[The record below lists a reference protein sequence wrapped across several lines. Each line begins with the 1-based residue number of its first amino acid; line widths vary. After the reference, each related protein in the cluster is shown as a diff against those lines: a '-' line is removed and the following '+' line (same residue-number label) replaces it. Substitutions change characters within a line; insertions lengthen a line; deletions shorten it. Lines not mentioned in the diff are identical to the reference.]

1 MEPHHLKLPFN
12 GTDDA
17 PEQQHRRYRQ
27 ADDESRPDAARSH
40 GRDNPVRTG
49 EDVARRKSYHPIREE
64 RNEGNGRRV
73 PESSQNP
80 DGKHLQTV
88 RKLVG
93 RRQNQHQQRQPPQ
106 PPEAHIKN
114 RQQLGITKYG
124 TTVAQN
130 PLELRQWLQHSY
142 EEKLDDAVYMKR
154 AIQELD
160 KIIDAGVASAINV
173 EQIMA
178 QVTASLGSKLS
189 QLSNLGI
196 DSIIPKR

>member
-1 MEPHHLKLPFN
+1 MITKDTE
-12 GTDDA
+12 T
-17 PEQQHRRYRQ
+17 EVC
-27 ADDESRPDAARSH
+27 ADI
-40 GRDNPVRTG
+40 
-49 EDVARRKSYHPIREE
+49 K
-64 RNEGNGRRV
+64 
-73 PESSQNP
+73 
-80 DGKHLQTV
+80 
-88 RKLVG
+88 
-93 RRQNQHQQRQPPQ
+93 RRQ
-106 PPEAHIKN
+106 E
-114 RQQLGITKYG
+114 LGIAKYG

-178 QVTASLGSKLS
+178 QVTSSLGSKLS
-189 QLSNLGI
+189 HLDI